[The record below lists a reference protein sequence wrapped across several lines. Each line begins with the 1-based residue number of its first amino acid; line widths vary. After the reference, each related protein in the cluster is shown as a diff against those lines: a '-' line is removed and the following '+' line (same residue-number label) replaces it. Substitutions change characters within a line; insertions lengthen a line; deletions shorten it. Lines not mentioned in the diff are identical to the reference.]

1 MGVIVPV
8 VVTKPIVVIV
18 TVLMVTCR
26 RGTPFPR
33 RPWVCHQHYEQG
45 HTCENRHLPL
55 VLHEAWLVWESGRN
69 FSHPQGRLLLLINQH
84 TNMRWVVALSWGMGL
99 GHGVGAN
106 WNRPHEVDLK
116 IPTCCLNFDLN
127 FPNWEIGTLKL
138 RLLVTGVEGRV
149 EGRVGHVWTSLMVQ
163 TRCLSPKTW
172 QWKFNV
178 YLQG

>member
-1 MGVIVPV
+1 MSSWYSISEVSLSLPSA
-8 VVTKPIVVIV
+8 
-18 TVLMVTCR
+18 LR
-26 RGTPFPR
+26 AGTYMR
-33 RPWVCHQHYEQG
+33 KSMCSV
-45 HTCENRHLPL
+45 RHGGCGSQ
-55 VLHEAWLVWESGRN
+55 EEI
-69 FSHPQGRLLLLINQH
+69 SHAPKEGCYYFKY

-106 WNRPHEVDLK
+106 WNRPHEVNLK

-149 EGRVGHVWTSLMVQ
+149 EGQVGHVWTSLMVQ